1 MMNIVMEYA
10 ECGDLSQRIQKQR
23 EVEKAFFPEV
33 IIFLLYC
40 SGHLNLRR
48 YLEGHKS
55 ALMVYRIV
63 L

>member
-33 IIFLLYC
+33 TFFLLSFYF
-40 SGHLNLRR
+40 LQR
-48 YLEGHKS
+48 YLEGYKS
-55 ALMVYRIV
+55 APMVYCIV